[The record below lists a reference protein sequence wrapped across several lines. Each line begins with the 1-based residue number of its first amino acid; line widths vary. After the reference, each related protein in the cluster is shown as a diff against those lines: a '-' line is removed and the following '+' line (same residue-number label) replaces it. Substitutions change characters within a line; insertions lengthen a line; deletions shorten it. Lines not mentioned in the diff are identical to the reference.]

1 MSPGTQRGALLLEA
15 LTAIAVFSI
24 GILGIVALY
33 AQAIRHVNDA
43 QYRSEAAHLAHS
55 LIGRMWA
62 DDPAALAVRY
72 HAQNGGDGYAAFSRL
87 ALRLPGAEI
96 PGNAPEVRVAN
107 GPSAGSRSV
116 TVTVRWQLPGEPLA
130 HHYGVSGVIGRN

>member
-72 HAQNGGDGYAAFSRL
+72 HAQNGGDGYAAWHFACR
-87 ALRLPGAEI
+87 AQ
-96 PGNAPEVRVAN
+96 
-107 GPSAGSRSV
+107 RSPATRPRCGWR
-116 TVTVRWQLPGEPLA
+116 TVPRREA
-130 HHYGVSGVIGRN
+130 AA